1 VAEHGKRYRALAEK
15 IERGKTY
22 SPEEAV
28 RLVKETSKANFD
40 TAVEAHFRLGVDPKQ
55 ADQLVRG
62 TAVLPHGTGKKIRVA
77 VFATG
82 EKAREAEAAGA
93 DVVGADDL
101 SKRIEGGWLDF
112 DIAVATPDLMA
123 MVGRLGRVLG
133 PRGLMPNPR
142 SGTVTNDIGKAVRD
156 AKGGRVEFRVD
167 KTGVVHTIIGKASFS
182 EDQLMENF
190 ATLVDALVR
199 AKRDCASTT
208 FGPEGRF
215 VLKRRSHMPKT
226 AKLEKVDEIEQTLDD
241 VAALVL
247 TDYRALKVA
256 ELQELRR
263 RLRKNGIEYHVV
275 KNTLFR
281 IAAKER
287 GLPDIERLLS
297 GPMAIAIT
305 KTDEV
310 ELAKGIVDETRTL
323 KTLKIYGGVVRG
335 RVMGAED
342 INALA
347 ALPGKASLQATIVG
361 ALAAPLTQLVATL
374 EAPLR
379 ELVATFTAK
388 AAQATD

>member
-1 VAEHGKRYRALAEK
+1 MAEHGKRYRALAEK

-199 AKRDCASTT
+199 AKPSGVKGIYVRGAHLTSTM
-208 FGPEGRF
+208 GP
-215 VLKRRSHMPKT
+215 S
-226 AKLEKVDEIEQTLDD
+226 AKLDLSQTL
-241 VAALVL
+241 
-247 TDYRALKVA
+247 
-256 ELQELRR
+256 
-263 RLRKNGIEYHVV
+263 
-275 KNTLFR
+275 
-281 IAAKER
+281 
-287 GLPDIERLLS
+287 
-297 GPMAIAIT
+297 
-305 KTDEV
+305 
-310 ELAKGIVDETRTL
+310 
-323 KTLKIYGGVVRG
+323 
-335 RVMGAED
+335 
-342 INALA
+342 ALA
-347 ALPGKASLQATIVG
+347 GKA
-361 ALAAPLTQLVATL
+361 AA
-374 EAPLR
+374 
-379 ELVATFTAK
+379 
-388 AAQATD
+388 